1 MAVATFDTLKFAN
14 TLKAAGVPEKQAE
27 AQAVAFAEVVQANF
41 KELASRDD
49 LDRAVNQLQAYVDQ
63 AVKELRREIGEARSE
78 ASRENVDLKELL
90 SRKIDDLRRDVMEE
104 IHKVNARLDTF
115 QAKHAGDMALI
126 RWMLGVI
133 ITLGVGVAA
142 RLFFFRPT

>member
-49 LDRAVNQLQAYVDQ
+49 LDRAVKQLQAYVDQ
-63 AVKELRREIGEARSE
+63 AVKELRREIGEARSEASRENVEARSE

-104 IHKVNARLDTF
+104 IHEVNARLDTF

-133 ITLGVGVAA
+133 ITLGV
-142 RLFFFRPT
+142 